1 MKRNRRILLVLW
13 ILSLIGI
20 SFRGGQI
27 TYGVFFLLTLI
38 PVIALAYILAVI
50 LLFKIY
56 QSLEGRGLVCNQPA
70 VFNFILQNESPVLF
84 ASVRVL
90 FYSSFSAI
98 SGLDDKTEY
107 ELQPHSGIRKK
118 TSLICKYRGE
128 YEVGIKKI
136 EVSDFFRLFTVSYR
150 NREPLKV
157 RARPN
162 IIRLAE
168 LKSSDTILRS
178 VRDSKVN
185 PSEPDVLMREY
196 IAGDDP
202 RLINWKATGA
212 LGKPMVRERV
222 GEVLEGI
229 GILLDPQRYGEEKE
243 QYLPIENK
251 MLETAIALNL
261 YLSTKGIPAETWIWQ
276 DSLETCRVNRN
287 SGFDTFYERMV
298 TYRFDP
304 DHKTEHFYE
313 EVMKNS
319 RIFNKKAVFL
329 IIHEWN
335 DEAER
340 IAGELSR
347 NNISVI
353 AYVVSDEELASDVTV
368 SRTRVVKIPTEAD
381 LSEVL

>member
-1 MKRNRRILLVLW
+1 MVLW

-20 SFRGGQI
+20 SIRGGQI
-27 TYGVFFLLTLI
+27 TYGIFFLLTMI
-38 PVIALAYILAVI
+38 PVISLVYILAVI

-56 QSLEGRGLVCNQPA
+56 QSLKGRGLVCNQPA
-70 VFNFILQNESPVLF
+70 VFHFILQNESPVLF
-84 ASVRVL
+84 ASVRVR
-90 FYSSFSAI
+90 FYSSFSSI

-107 ELQPHSGIRKK
+107 ELHPYSGIRRE
-118 TSLICKYRGE
+118 TSLVCKYRGE
-128 YEVGIKKI
+128 YEVGIKTI

-157 RARPN
+157 RVRPN

-168 LKSSDTILRS
+168 LKSSDVILRA

-202 RLINWKATGA
+202 RLINWKATGT
-212 LGKPMVRERV
+212 LGKPMVRERI
-222 GEVLEGI
+222 GEVQEGI

-251 MLETAIALNL
+251 MLETVIALNL
-261 YLSTKGIPAETWIWQ
+261 YLSSRGIPTETWIWQ
-276 DSLETCRVNRN
+276 DAIETYRIERN
-287 SGFDTFYERMV
+287 SGFEAFYEQMV
-298 TYRFDP
+298 SYRFDP
-304 DHKTEHFYE
+304 DHKAGRFFE

-319 RIFNKKAVFL
+319 RLFNKKAVFL
-329 IIHEWN
+329 VIHEWN
-335 DEAER
+335 GEAER

-347 NNISVI
+347 NNV
-353 AYVVSDEELASDVTV
+353 AAVVYVVSDDEIAPDVTI
-368 SRTRVVKIPTEAD
+368 SRTRVVKVPTEAD
-381 LSEVL
+381 LTEVL